1 MNDAIAILVAF
12 VLGCVVT
19 YYALKR
25 TVGGRMYRDGY
36 LHGFNLA
43 WDEKAKV
50 EDEARAQRLKK
61 LRKTGPKLFVVKGD
75 KQ

>member
-1 MNDAIAILVAF
+1 MSDAVAVLVAF
-12 VLGCVVT
+12 VLGCVAT
-19 YYALKR
+19 YFALKR
-25 TVGGRMYRDGY
+25 TIAARNWRDGY

-61 LRKTGPKLFVVKGD
+61 LRKTGPKLVVVKGD